1 MAQIISQG
9 TGNCEF
15 VNYLKSDTHR
25 SERTNPKLI
34 HTHMHLHTHSCTHT
48 HTHIYIYIYIYPI
61 IIIT

>member
-48 HTHIYIYIYIYPI
+48 HTHTYV
-61 IIIT
+61 